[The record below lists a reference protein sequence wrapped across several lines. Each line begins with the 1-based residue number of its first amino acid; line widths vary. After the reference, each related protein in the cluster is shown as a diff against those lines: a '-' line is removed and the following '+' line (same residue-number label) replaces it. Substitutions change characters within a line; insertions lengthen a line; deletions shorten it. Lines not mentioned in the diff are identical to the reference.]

1 MANER
6 DLELLDD
13 YLANRMDEGN
23 RAAFE
28 QKLKADPDLQ
38 QEFTMQKTVIEGI
51 KSARIAELKSMLNN
65 VPVPPAG
72 NALAS
77 KIFMAAAVTLVVAAA
92 AYWLT
97 RDHDIDT
104 PATKPGGEVVEEI
117 APENAPVPA
126 PESSATAAEP
136 ETPAQRQAE
145 TVPAPDAR
153 PRAAERTDKNQTSA
167 GTEHSKPSLAKRP
180 EPLSA
185 PAARNSESKKT
196 QPSAD
201 PLAGEDSS
209 RLLRDRTLTPVKGT
223 VRFETQQGNERHNFH
238 YQFRDGKLLLLGP
251 FNAAACQVLEFNTA
265 EQQRVLFLAYENRF
279 YELAKTDGSIEPL
292 TAVTDSLVIKEL
304 SRYMK

>member
-1 MANER
+1 MTMANER

-97 RDHDIDT
+97 RDHDI
-104 PATKPGGEVVEEI
+104 
-117 APENAPVPA
+117 
-126 PESSATAAEP
+126 
-136 ETPAQRQAE
+136 
-145 TVPAPDAR
+145 
-153 PRAAERTDKNQTSA
+153 
-167 GTEHSKPSLAKRP
+167 
-180 EPLSA
+180 
-185 PAARNSESKKT
+185 
-196 QPSAD
+196 
-201 PLAGEDSS
+201 
-209 RLLRDRTLTPVKGT
+209 
-223 VRFETQQGNERHNFH
+223 
-238 YQFRDGKLLLLGP
+238 
-251 FNAAACQVLEFNTA
+251 
-265 EQQRVLFLAYENRF
+265 
-279 YELAKTDGSIEPL
+279 
-292 TAVTDSLVIKEL
+292 
-304 SRYMK
+304 